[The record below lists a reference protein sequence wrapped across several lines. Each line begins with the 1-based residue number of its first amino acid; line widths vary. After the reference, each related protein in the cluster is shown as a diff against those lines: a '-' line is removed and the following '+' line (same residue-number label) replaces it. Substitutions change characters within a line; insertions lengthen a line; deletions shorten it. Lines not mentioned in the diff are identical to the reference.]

1 MPGGRRSSATIES
14 MTVPSRLEAAS
25 LLASLDPPTWF
36 LAHACAVADVA
47 AWLAAQTGAAGTAVD
62 RRAVETAALLHD
74 VDKVLPAGDPARA
87 LPHGEGSAAWLRR
100 QGHGE
105 LAPLVAHHPV
115 TRLADGPAHE
125 RWATDATPEARI
137 VAYADKR
144 AGQHL
149 EPMTDRFSA
158 WSRRY
163 PDSWDVATGAA
174 VRERAARLE
183 REVCRLAGTTPDVV
197 RRLPWSRAALR
208 AVARAARDAA

>member
-14 MTVPSRLEAAS
+14 MTVPSRPEAAS

-36 LAHACAVADVA
+36 LAHACAVADIA
-47 AWLAAQTGAAGTAVD
+47 AWLAARARAAGTAVD
-62 RRAVETAALLHD
+62 RRAVEAAALLHD
-74 VDKVLPAGDPARA
+74 VDKILPASDPARA

-100 QGHGE
+100 QGHPE
-105 LAPLVAHHPV
+105 LGPLVADHPV
-115 TRLADGPAHE
+115 TRLADGAAHQ
-125 RWATDATPEARI
+125 RWAAGASPEARI

-144 AGQHL
+144 AGQRL
-149 EPMTDRFSA
+149 EPMADRFAA

-163 PDSWDVATGAA
+163 PDSWDAATGAA
-174 VRERAARLE
+174 VQERAARLE
-183 REVCRLAGTTPDVV
+183 REVCRLAASTPDAV